1 MSRSMTD
8 LVQRYIET
16 WNDTDARRRR
26 ASIDALY
33 TDDCTYTDPTAAVAG
48 REGVDGFVAAAQK
61 QFPGI
66 VFTLGSAVDAHH
78 DQARF
83 TWYAGPPGAKE
94 PVAIGFDVAVFEGD
108 RIRHVYGFI
117 DKAPG

>member
-1 MSRSMTD
+1 MSRSISD
-8 LVQRYIET
+8 LVQRYLDA
-16 WNDTDARRRR
+16 WNETDAAERR
-26 ASIDALY
+26 AKINALF
-33 TDDCTYTDPTAAVAG
+33 TEQCTYTDPLGAVSG
-48 REGVDGFVAAAQK
+48 REGIDGFITAAQK

-66 VFTLGSAVDAHH
+66 VFTLGGAVDAHH

-83 TWYAGPPGAKE
+83 TWHAGPPGAKE
-94 PVAIGFDVAVFEGD
+94 PVAVGFDVAVLEGD